1 MKIEAFTYFDNEI
14 PIKEYSNLYK
24 KINFSKS
31 YPADIKRLE
40 IVIGLLK
47 KYKPKN
53 IVDVGCGP
61 GMPLIRIKENGFNI
75 YGYDKAKNMVLEAK
89 KNLEEYKYDKE
100 LIFQD
105 DFENPKNF
113 KKNFFDCII
122 GLGAFYYSKNFK
134 KTILNNKKKLTKNG
148 RMIFSLR
155 NRLFDISTLNNYSA
169 KFLDHLYET
178 KYLKKNWKNKYNNL
192 RKSFSTRKINLNK
205 NIDEKNIKSFVHN
218 PLTIASEMLKLG
230 LKCEGIYFYHF
241 HAFPPIFEEIDPLY
255 FRKISWKME
264 KPTDWRGYLL
274 ASAFIIDCK
283 KI

>member
-14 PIKEYSNLYK
+14 PIKEYTNLYK
-24 KINFSKS
+24 KLNLSKS

-40 IVIGLLK
+40 IVIKLLK
-47 KYKPKN
+47 KYKPKA
-53 IVDVGCGP
+53 IVDAGCGP
-61 GMPLIRIKENGFNI
+61 GIPLIRIKENGFNI
-75 YGYDKAKNMVLEAK
+75 YGYDKAKNMVLEAR
-89 KNLEEYKYDKE
+89 KNLKEYKYDEK

-105 DFENPKNF
+105 DFENPKNL

-122 GLGAFYYSKNFK
+122 GLGAFYYSKSFK
-134 KTILNNKKKLTKNG
+134 KTILNQKKKLAKNG

-169 KFLDHLYET
+169 KFLDNLYET

-192 RKSFSTRKINLNK
+192 RKSFSSRKVTLNK

-241 HAFPPIFEEIDPLY
+241 HAFPPVFEEIDPLY
-255 FRKISWKME
+255 FRKVSWKME
-264 KPTDWRGYLL
+264 NPTDWRGYLL

>member
-14 PIKEYSNLYK
+14 PIKEYTNLYK
-24 KINFSKS
+24 KLNLSKS

-40 IVIGLLK
+40 IVIKLLK
-47 KYKPKN
+47 KYKPKA
-53 IVDVGCGP
+53 IVDAGCGP
-61 GMPLIRIKENGFNI
+61 GIPLIRIKENGFNI
-75 YGYDKAKNMVLEAK
+75 YGYDKAKNMVIEAR
-89 KNLEEYKYDKE
+89 KNLKEYKYDEK

-105 DFENPKNF
+105 DFENPKNL

-134 KTILNNKKKLTKNG
+134 KTILNNKKKLAKNG

-169 KFLDHLYET
+169 KFLDNLYET

-192 RKSFSTRKINLNK
+192 RKSFSSRKVTLNK

-241 HAFPPIFEEIDPLY
+241 HAFPPVFEEIDPLY
-255 FRKISWKME
+255 FRKVSWKME
-264 KPTDWRGYLL
+264 NPTDWRGYLL

>member
-1 MKIEAFTYFDNEI
+1 MKIEAFNYFDNEI
-14 PIKEYSNLYK
+14 PIKEYTNLYK
-24 KINFSKS
+24 KLNLSKS

-40 IVIGLLK
+40 IVIKLLK
-47 KYKPKN
+47 KYKPKT
-53 IVDVGCGP
+53 IVDAGCGP
-61 GMPLIRIKENGFNI
+61 GIPLIRIKENGFNI
-75 YGYDKAKNMVLEAK
+75 YGYDKAKNMVLEAR
-89 KNLEEYKYDKE
+89 KNLKEYKYDEK

-105 DFENPKNF
+105 DFENPKNL

-134 KTILNNKKKLTKNG
+134 KTILNNKKKLAKNG

-169 KFLDHLYET
+169 KFLDNLYET

-241 HAFPPIFEEIDPLY
+241 HAFPPVFEEIDPLY
-255 FRKISWKME
+255 FRKVSWKME
-264 KPTDWRGYLL
+264 NPTDWRGYLL

>member
-14 PIKEYSNLYK
+14 PIKEYTNLYK
-24 KINFSKS
+24 KLNLSKS

-40 IVIGLLK
+40 IVIKLLK
-47 KYKPKN
+47 KYKPKT
-53 IVDVGCGP
+53 IVDAGCGP
-61 GMPLIRIKENGFNI
+61 GIPLIRIKENGFNI
-75 YGYDKAKNMVLEAK
+75 YGYDKAKNMVLEAR
-89 KNLEEYKYDKE
+89 KNLKEYKYDEE

-134 KTILNNKKKLTKNG
+134 KTILNQKKKLAKNG

-169 KFLDHLYET
+169 KFLDDLYQT
-178 KYLKKNWKNKYNNL
+178 KYLKKNWNNKYNNL
-192 RKSFSTRKINLNK
+192 RKSFSSRKVTLNK
-205 NIDEKNIKSFVHN
+205 NIDEKNVKSTVHN

-241 HAFPPIFEEIDPLY
+241 HAFPPVFEEIDPLY
-255 FRKISWKME
+255 FRKASWKME
-264 KPTDWRGYLL
+264 NPTDWRGYLL